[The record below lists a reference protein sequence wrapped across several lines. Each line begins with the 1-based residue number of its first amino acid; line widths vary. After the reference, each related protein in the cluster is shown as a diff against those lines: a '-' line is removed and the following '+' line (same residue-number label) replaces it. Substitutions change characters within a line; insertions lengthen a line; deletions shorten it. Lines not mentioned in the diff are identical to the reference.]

1 MSLLIEKKIDALYF
15 DQILSGHKTF
25 ELRLA
30 DFTCEA
36 GDTLLLREVDA
47 TTKEYTGREVRKRVG
62 SVLKTKDV
70 TFFEDQ
76 DIEKFGYQVI
86 SLLTEEKK

>member
-1 MSLLIEKKIDALYF
+1 MSRLIEKKIDVLYF
-15 DQILSGHKTF
+15 DQILTGDKTF

-30 DFTCEA
+30 DWVCEP
-36 GDTLLLREVDA
+36 GDTLLLREVDGS
-47 TTKEYTGREVRKRVG
+47 TKEYTGREVRKRVG

-76 DIEKFGYQVI
+76 DIDKYGYQII
-86 SLLTEEKK
+86 SLLMEEKE